1 MSKAGQHTTAGD
13 NQLPVLAAEIRKAH
27 ADVQDAAKTA
37 AERAIEAGHALI
49 EAKALVRHG
58 EWLPWLREHCAL
70 PERTAQVYMKIAG
83 LGLKS
88 ATVAVLGLNAAAKTI
103 MLQYPDPFADD
114 PEEVLTEW
122 DIFAL
127 FLMRLGVFGE
137 AADQHRH
144 WMRRNGWNSPSEW
157 YSEDGD
163 RYRKRVGMR
172 PVGEEAKTEWA
183 AFLAENRNRQREDID
198 EEMRRI
204 FEAEPPMPPPKPIRK
219 RRRRP
224 APLLNF

>member
-1 MSKAGQHTTAGD
+1 MSKAGQHATAGD

-49 EAKALVRHG
+49 EAKALVKHG

-114 PEEVLTEW
+114 PEDTLNEW
-122 DIFAL
+122 RLWAL
-127 FLMRLGVFGE
+127 FLMRHGVRNE
-137 AADQHRH
+137 YATHRCE
-144 WMRRNGWNSPSEW
+144 WLRRNGWGAPSEW
-157 YSEDGD
+157 YSDDGG
-163 RYRKRVGMR
+163 RYRKRFGMR
-172 PVGEEAKTEWA
+172 TMPEEVKSEWA
-183 AFLAENRNRQREDID
+183 SFLAANRNMSNDALDAEVV
-198 EEMRRI
+198 RI
-204 FEAEPPMPPPKPIRK
+204 TEAEPPEPPPKPTRK
-219 RRRRP
+219 RRRRTGTSR
-224 APLLNF
+224 

>member
-1 MSKAGQHTTAGD
+1 MPNMTKSERSAAGD

-49 EAKALVRHG
+49 EAKALVKHG

-114 PEEVLTEW
+114 PEDVLTEW
-122 DIFAL
+122 NL
-127 FLMRLGVFGE
+127 YGLYLMRSGIPNEHAG
-137 AADQHRH
+137 HRCE
-144 WMRRNGWNSPSEW
+144 WLRRNGWNSPSEW
-157 YSEDGD
+157 FSNDGD
-163 RYRKRVGMR
+163 RYRKKLGFR
-172 PVGEEAKTEWA
+172 PMPAEVKTEWSE
-183 AFLAENRNRQREDID
+183 FLAENRSRSPEHIGA
-198 EEMRRI
+198 EVIRI
-204 FEAEPPMPPPKPIRK
+204 TEAAPPEPAPEPIRK
-219 RRRRP
+219 RRRR
-224 APLLNF
+224 AAA